1 MTVKQFADK
10 TSELIEMHP
19 NQSDLLCIATF
30 DAFEEEDESPMLD
43 KLLEWCLQICANNTI
58 VEK

>member
-1 MTVKQFADK
+1 
-10 TSELIEMHP
+10 MHP

-30 DAFEEEDESPMLD
+30 DAFEEKDESPMLD